1 MVNFEK
7 QCKMNGVVTDRE
19 YQEFEQ
25 EKLRDISRRFRAVL
39 KQIPLYEIAKGTG
52 LKWDTVDSVRKGKRV
67 SFKALCRIEKYIQS
81 RGLML

>member
-1 MVNFEK
+1 MDGVITEK
-7 QCKMNGVVTDRE
+7 E

-25 EKLRDISRRFRAVL
+25 QRLKDISQRFGAVL

-81 RGLML
+81 RGLIL